1 MAIVQRTIREVTGDS
16 LETNA
21 DIIRKSFGTA
31 AGELGINLDNAPMYP
46 AFTTAERLGELRSR
60 GAEFFGLFIDDVPA
74 GFVAVEKEKDGKYYM
89 KRLAVLPEYR
99 HGGCGKE
106 LVDFTIDYVK
116 NKGIEKLYIAIV
128 NEQTVL
134 KDWYQGMGFRE
145 TSVKT
150 FERLPFTVCF
160 MELDID

>member
-1 MAIVQRTIREVTGDS
+1 MAIVQRVIKDVTGDS
-16 LETNA
+16 LEANA
-21 DIIRKSFGTA
+21 DIIRKSFGTVVD
-31 AGELGINLDNAPMYP
+31 ELSLTVENCPVYP
-46 AFTTAERLGELRSR
+46 AFTTVERLGELRSR
-60 GAEFFGLFIDDVPA
+60 GAEFFGLFIDGVPA
-74 GFVAVEKEKDGKYYM
+74 GFAAVEKENDGKYYM

-106 LVDFTIDYVK
+106 LVNYTIDHVQ

-160 MELDID
+160 MELYID